1 MSATTLRTAIASA
14 NAVDPPIPTAVQLT
28 PFDEAFRKDPYP
40 VLKRLG
46 DAEPTYFRGD
56 ADASQQ

>member
-1 MSATTLRTAIASA
+1 MSATTLRTAIPSA

-46 DAEPTYFRGD
+46 DAEPTYFRGG